1 MESVGVV
8 IILFMLLLLLVVGCA
23 VIYQLMK
30 IVEEDREFR
39 KFMCE
44 IKEYEH

>member
-1 MESVGVV
+1 MELVGVI

-23 VIYQLMK
+23 LIYQLMK
-30 IVEEDREFR
+30 IVEEDRAYR

-44 IKEYEH
+44 IKENEY